1 MGCSMEKIWEFFEN
15 INEYV
20 YVADMDT
27 YELVYMNK
35 KTLATYG
42 YTSLEQIVGKKCYEV
57 LQGCSE
63 ACTICNNTKLMPKQ
77 FREWEYYNP
86 YLKKSFAIKDS
97 MIQEGE
103 KRYRIELAIE
113 SGITG
118 VQGGHVQDY
127 LELEMFVNEG
137 MRLALRAATPDQSLD
152 VILEYLGRALNGERT
167 YIFER
172 NASGGD
178 DNTYEWVAMGV
189 KPQKEIL
196 QNLPAEVCAN
206 WYQSFRENR
215 NIIIEDLED
224 IREKDPLQY
233 ENLKRQDI
241 YSLVVVPLYDDGV
254 VIGFYGVDNP
264 PGKSLDYTS
273 NMLQIMGH
281 FIVSSLKR
289 RNLMRQL
296 EKMSYSDQLTG
307 LGNRYAVERFVRNM
321 DKRES
326 IGVLYCDITG
336 LKRVNDTEG
345 HEAGDQL
352 ILRAR
357 NLLMHFWKAYEVFRI
372 GGDEM
377 LILASGIQQA
387 TFQEEVCRMKEHMQ
401 EYKVAVAVGAV
412 WKPDG
417 TDSIDQML
425 TESERLMY
433 EDKARYYKQMGLDRR
448 R

>member
-1 MGCSMEKIWEFFEN
+1 MEKIWEFFEN

-63 ACTICNNTKLMPKQ
+63 TCTICNNTKLMPKQ

-357 NLLMHFWKAYEVFRI
+357 DLLMHFWKAYEVFRI

-387 TFQEEVCRMKEHMQ
+387 TFQEEVCWMKEHMQ

>member
-63 ACTICNNTKLMPKQ
+63 TCTICNNTKLMPKQ

-336 LKRVNDTEG
+336 LKRVNDMEG

-357 NLLMHFWKAYEVFRI
+357 DLLMHFWKAYEVFRI

>member
-1 MGCSMEKIWEFFEN
+1 MEKIWEFFEN

-63 ACTICNNTKLMPKQ
+63 TCTICNNTKLMPKQ

-321 DKRES
+321 DKRDS

-357 NLLMHFWKAYEVFRI
+357 DLLMHFWKAYEVFRI

>member
-1 MGCSMEKIWEFFEN
+1 MEKIWEFFEN

-241 YSLVVVPLYDDGV
+241 DSLVVVPLYDDGV

-357 NLLMHFWKAYEVFRI
+357 DLLMHFWKAYEVFRI

>member
-357 NLLMHFWKAYEVFRI
+357 DLLMHFWKAYEVFRI

-387 TFQEEVCRMKEHMQ
+387 TFQEEVCWMKEHMQ

>member
-1 MGCSMEKIWEFFEN
+1 MEKIWEFFEN

-178 DNTYEWVAMGV
+178 DNSYEWVAMGV

-215 NIIIEDLED
+215 NIIIEELED

-264 PGKSLDYTS
+264 PGKSLNYAS

-321 DKRES
+321 DKNAS
-326 IGVLYCDITG
+326 IGAIYCDITG
-336 LKRVNDTEG
+336 LKRVNDQEG

-357 NLLMHFWKAYEVFRI
+357 NLLVQFWKDYEIFRI

-377 LILASGIQQA
+377 LVLASGIEETVFQA
-387 TFQEEVCRMKEHMQ
+387 QVVQMRAHMQ
-401 EYKVAVAVGAV
+401 EYRVAVAIGTV
-412 WKPDG
+412 WKSVG
-417 TDSIDQML
+417 TDSIDQIL

-433 EDKARYYKQMGLDRR
+433 EDKAVYYKQTGLNRR

>member
-1 MGCSMEKIWEFFEN
+1 MEKIWEFFEN

-357 NLLMHFWKAYEVFRI
+357 DLLMHFWKAYEVFRI

-401 EYKVAVAVGAV
+401 EYKVVVAVGAV

>member
-1 MGCSMEKIWEFFEN
+1 MEKIWEFFEN

-103 KRYRIELAIE
+103 KHYRIELAIE

-357 NLLMHFWKAYEVFRI
+357 DLLMHFWKAYEVFRI

>member
-1 MGCSMEKIWEFFEN
+1 MEKIWEFFEN

-357 NLLMHFWKAYEVFRI
+357 DLLMHFWKVYEVFRI

>member
-1 MGCSMEKIWEFFEN
+1 MEKIWEFFEN

>member
-1 MGCSMEKIWEFFEN
+1 MEKIWEFFEN

-63 ACTICNNTKLMPKQ
+63 TCTICNNTKLMPKQ

-357 NLLMHFWKAYEVFRI
+357 DLLMHFWKAYEVFRI

>member
-1 MGCSMEKIWEFFEN
+1 MEKIWEFFEN

-63 ACTICNNTKLMPKQ
+63 ACTICNNKKLMPKQ

-357 NLLMHFWKAYEVFRI
+357 DLLMHFWKAYEVFRI

-401 EYKVAVAVGAV
+401 EYKVVVAVGAV

>member
-63 ACTICNNTKLMPKQ
+63 TCTICNNTKLMPKQ

-321 DKRES
+321 DKRDS

-357 NLLMHFWKAYEVFRI
+357 DLLMHFWKAYEVFRI

>member
-264 PGKSLDYTS
+264 PGKSLDYAS

-357 NLLMHFWKAYEVFRI
+357 DLLMHFWKAYEVFRI

>member
-1 MGCSMEKIWEFFEN
+1 M
-15 INEYV
+15 
-20 YVADMDT
+20 
-27 YELVYMNK
+27 
-35 KTLATYG
+35 
-42 YTSLEQIVGKKCYEV
+42 
-57 LQGCSE
+57 
-63 ACTICNNTKLMPKQ
+63 
-77 FREWEYYNP
+77 
-86 YLKKSFAIKDS
+86 
-97 MIQEGE
+97 
-103 KRYRIELAIE
+103 
-113 SGITG
+113 
-118 VQGGHVQDY
+118 
-127 LELEMFVNEG
+127 
-137 MRLALRAATPDQSLD
+137 
-152 VILEYLGRALNGERT
+152 
-167 YIFER
+167 
-172 NASGGD
+172 
-178 DNTYEWVAMGV
+178 
-189 KPQKEIL
+189 
-196 QNLPAEVCAN
+196 
-206 WYQSFRENR
+206 
-215 NIIIEDLED
+215 
-224 IREKDPLQY
+224 QY

-357 NLLMHFWKAYEVFRI
+357 DLLMHFWKAYEVFRI

>member
-1 MGCSMEKIWEFFEN
+1 MEKIWEFFEN

-357 NLLMHFWKAYEVFRI
+357 DLLMHFWKAYEVFRI

-377 LILASGIQQA
+377 LVLASGIQQA

>member
-1 MGCSMEKIWEFFEN
+1 MEKIWEFFEN

-63 ACTICNNTKLMPKQ
+63 TCTICNNTKLMPKQ

-336 LKRVNDTEG
+336 LKRVNDMEG

-357 NLLMHFWKAYEVFRI
+357 DLLMHFWKAYEVFRI

>member
-1 MGCSMEKIWEFFEN
+1 MEKIWEFFEN

-336 LKRVNDTEG
+336 LKRVNDMEG

-357 NLLMHFWKAYEVFRI
+357 DLLMHFWKAYEVFRI

>member
-1 MGCSMEKIWEFFEN
+1 MEKIWEFFEN

-357 NLLMHFWKAYEVFRI
+357 DLLMHFWKAYEVFRI

>member
-1 MGCSMEKIWEFFEN
+1 MEKIWEFFEN

-357 NLLMHFWKAYEVFRI
+357 DLLMHFWKAYEVFRI

-433 EDKARYYKQMGLDRR
+433 EDKARYYKQMGLERR

>member
-1 MGCSMEKIWEFFEN
+1 MEKIWEFFEN

-307 LGNRYAVERFVRNM
+307 LGNRYALERFVRNM

-357 NLLMHFWKAYEVFRI
+357 DLLMHFWKAYEVFRI

>member
-1 MGCSMEKIWEFFEN
+1 MEKIWEFFEN

-152 VILEYLGRALNGERT
+152 VILEYLERALNGERT

-241 YSLVVVPLYDDGV
+241 YSLVVVPLHDDGV

-357 NLLMHFWKAYEVFRI
+357 DLLMHFWKAYEVFRI

>member
-178 DNTYEWVAMGV
+178 DNSYEWVAMGV

-196 QNLPAEVCAN
+196 QNLPVEVCAN

-264 PGKSLDYTS
+264 PGKSLNYAS

-321 DKRES
+321 DKNTS
-326 IGVLYCDITG
+326 IGAIYCDITG
-336 LKRVNDTEG
+336 LKRVNDQEG

-357 NLLMHFWKAYEVFRI
+357 NLLVQFWKDYEIFRI

-377 LILASGIQQA
+377 LVLASGIEETVFQA
-387 TFQEEVCRMKEHMQ
+387 QVVQMRAHMQ
-401 EYKVAVAVGAV
+401 EYRVAVAIGTV
-412 WKPDG
+412 WKSVG
-417 TDSIDQML
+417 TDSIDQIL

-433 EDKARYYKQMGLDRR
+433 EDKAVYYKQTGLNRR

>member
-1 MGCSMEKIWEFFEN
+1 MEKVWEFFEN

-20 YVADMDT
+20 YVSDMDT

-35 KTLATYG
+35 KALETYG
-42 YTSLEQIVGKKCYEV
+42 YSSLDQIVGKKCYEV

-63 ACTICNNTKLMPKQ
+63 VCTICNNAKLKPKQ
-77 FREWEYYNP
+77 FCEWEYYNP

-97 MIQEGE
+97 MIQEGD

-113 SGITG
+113 SGMTG

-137 MRLALRAATPDQSLD
+137 MRLALRAVTPDKSLD

-189 KPQKEIL
+189 KPQKEVL

-206 WYQSFRENR
+206 WYHSFHENR

-224 IREKDPLQY
+224 IREEDPLQY

-264 PGKSLDYTS
+264 PGKSLDYAS

-289 RNLMRQL
+289 RDLMRQL

-307 LGNRYAVERFVRNM
+307 LGNRYAVERFVRNVE
-321 DKRES
+321 KKAS
-326 IGVLYCDITG
+326 IGVVYCDITG
-336 LKRVNDTEG
+336 LKRVNDESG

-357 NLLMHFWKAYEVFRI
+357 DLLMDFWREYAVFRI

-377 LILASGIQQA
+377 LVLASGIDRQSFLEQIR
-387 TFQEEVCRMKEHMQ
+387 QMKEHMQ
-401 EYKVAVAVGAV
+401 DHRVVVAVGAV
-412 WKPDG
+412 WKPEA
-417 TDSIDQML
+417 TDTIDYLM
-425 TESERLMY
+425 TESEQLMY
-433 EDKARYYKQMGLDRR
+433 EDKAAYYKQMGLNRR
-448 R
+448 RI

>member
-336 LKRVNDTEG
+336 LKRVNDMEG

-357 NLLMHFWKAYEVFRI
+357 DLLMHFWKAYEVFRI

>member
-357 NLLMHFWKAYEVFRI
+357 DLLMHFWKAYEVFRI